1 MKENKIQKI
10 ATIYKEKQKNDF
22 LKKIKKYKIMDK
34 NEKTCNSVEI
44 REKTKKS
51 KMIKKEKIIK
61 NRKNG
66 KMIF

>member
-1 MKENKIQKI
+1 
-10 ATIYKEKQKNDF
+10 
-22 LKKIKKYKIMDK
+22 MDK
-34 NEKTCNSVEI
+34 SEKTCNSVEI

-66 KMIF
+66 KMIFKKNKKCKRIVIKNEQILELRVITQK

>member
-1 MKENKIQKI
+1 
-10 ATIYKEKQKNDF
+10 
-22 LKKIKKYKIMDK
+22 MDK
-34 NEKTCNSVEI
+34 SEKTCNSVEI